1 MQKMFRASFRLN
13 PNIVRIEKS
22 SGEWLITPISKN
34 EIRIEYVLQVD
45 PGGDLPAWLINPFA
59 SKGLV
64 ETFKNLRKQLT
75 KPQYVAARPRLS
87 LINVPNRLSNVS
99 FSVFVFIYFV
109 QITFY
114 MNKIFFRYLLFFLRS
129 VSAQKVNPV
138 IKNFGAVYDV
148 ANATEKPDPKMK
160 YKILVDITDAA
171 DKPDSLNAY
180 LEAAATLYNLHAVG
194 GVPAKNID
202 MVVVFHKM
210 ATYSI
215 FTNERF
221 QKKYKTDN
229 PNLAIDNGA
238 E

>member
-1 MQKMFRASFRLN
+1 MNNS
-13 PNIVRIEKS
+13 
-22 SGEWLITPISKN
+22 
-34 EIRIEYVLQVD
+34 Y
-45 PGGDLPAWLINPFA
+45 FA
-59 SKGLV
+59 
-64 ETFKNLRKQLT
+64 
-75 KPQYVAARPRLS
+75 
-87 LINVPNRLSNVS
+87 
-99 FSVFVFIYFV
+99 
-109 QITFY
+109 
-114 MNKIFFRYLLFFLRS
+114 LFLCLATAS

-138 IKNFGAVYDV
+138 IKNFGSVYDV
-148 ANATEKPDPKMK
+148 SNATEKPDPKMK

-202 MVVVFHKM
+202 MVVVLHKM

-229 PNLAIDNGA
+229 PNLALITALSDAGVRFFVCGQTMLKAKVA
-238 E
+238 ENEIAPEVKVATSALTTLTTYQLKGYSFINFK

>member
-1 MQKMFRASFRLN
+1 
-13 PNIVRIEKS
+13 
-22 SGEWLITPISKN
+22 
-34 EIRIEYVLQVD
+34 
-45 PGGDLPAWLINPFA
+45 
-59 SKGLV
+59 
-64 ETFKNLRKQLT
+64 
-75 KPQYVAARPRLS
+75 
-87 LINVPNRLSNVS
+87 
-99 FSVFVFIYFV
+99 
-109 QITFY
+109 
-114 MNKIFFRYLLFFLRS
+114 MNKIFSALVLCFLS
-129 VSAQKVNPV
+129 AFVSAQKVNPV
-138 IKNFGAVYDV
+138 IKNFGSVYNV

-229 PNLAIDNGA
+229 PNLALITELSNAGVKFFVCGQTMIKAKIADTEIAPEVKVATSALTTLTTYMLKGYAMINFK
-238 E
+238 